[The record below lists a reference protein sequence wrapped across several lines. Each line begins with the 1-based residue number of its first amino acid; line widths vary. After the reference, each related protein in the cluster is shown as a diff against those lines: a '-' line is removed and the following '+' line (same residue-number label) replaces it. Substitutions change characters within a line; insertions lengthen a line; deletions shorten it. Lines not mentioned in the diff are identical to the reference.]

1 MISAPSEMRWKSM
14 PSSSMPTKVMASTS
28 GTERATITP
37 VRMPRLTKETTSTIA
52 SASSSEELNSSNDLA
67 TTSGWL
73 AMRCTVIPTGRP
85 ASTSFIVLSSATPSF
100 STLPPGAMTTPRPI
114 TALPLKRMESW
125 RGSW

>member
-28 GTERATITP
+28 GTDSATITP
-37 VRMPRLTKETTSTIA
+37 VRMPRLMKETTSTMA
-52 SASSSEELNSSNDLA
+52 SASSSEALNSSNDLA

-73 AMRCTVIPTGRP
+73 AMRCTVMPTGRA
-85 ASTSFIVLSSATPSF
+85 ASTSVIVLSSALPSV
-100 STLPPGAMTTPRPI
+100 STLPPGAITTPRPI
-114 TALPLKRMESW
+114 TGLPPKRMASW